1 MIKRISFATR
11 RQDLTVTAFA
21 AAWPS
26 AVAGEAAR
34 AANAP
39 SGVRPLRV
47 AVCTILP
54 ELTGPHPRHDGIVL
68 EWFTDAAHLRRYR
81 GWLGGGSGT
90 GDGSG
95 TEAPKTPKT
104 PKTLPIPKTPPIP
117 KAPQAPDAPPAAAL
131 LDPGASP
138 VIVAEEAVL
147 RGAGWLDRRWRD
159 GGDRL
164 KHMALAVRAAGLTPA
179 EFSRAWR
186 SRAGQVRRAGATQ
199 VTAIPDEVR
208 GRAYVQ
214 NHPDLAGE
222 RAYDAVNEVWFDD
235 LAGLRAR
242 VEWFRANLSGPAEPG
257 PAEADL
263 IRQSWFIAVRE
274 HVVLA

>member
-1 MIKRISFATR
+1 MIKRISFAAR
-11 RQDLTVTAFA
+11 RRDLAFA
-21 AAWPS
+21 TFATAWPR
-26 AVAGEAAR
+26 AAATEAAR
-34 AANAP
+34 AAHAP
-39 SGVRPLRV
+39 PGVRPSRV
-47 AVCTILP
+47 TVCTVLP
-54 ELTGPHPRHDGIVL
+54 RLTGPHPRHDGIVM
-68 EWFTDAAHLRRYR
+68 EWFADAAHLRRYR
-81 GWLGGGSGT
+81 AWLDGGGSG
-90 GDGSG
+90 
-95 TEAPKTPKT
+95 
-104 PKTLPIPKTPPIP
+104 L
-117 KAPQAPDAPPAAAL
+117 QAPPTLDVPRAAL

-208 GRAYVQ
+208 GCAYVQ

-242 VEWFRANLSGPAEPG
+242 AEWFRANLSSPAESGPAESGPAESG

>member
-11 RQDLTVTAFA
+11 PEDLTFAVFA
-21 AAWPS
+21 AH
-26 AVAGEAAR
+26 
-34 AANAP
+34 AP
-39 SGVRPLRV
+39 SGVRPSRV

-54 ELTGPHPRHDGIVL
+54 ELTGPDPRHDGVVI
-68 EWFTDAAHLRRYR
+68 EWFADAAHLRRFQDWN
-81 GWLGGGSGT
+81 GP
-90 GDGSG
+90 GDRV
-95 TEAPKTPKT
+95 PW
-104 PKTLPIPKTPPIP
+104 
-117 KAPQAPDAPPAAAL
+117 
-131 LDPGASP
+131 SP
-138 VIVAEEAVL
+138 VILAEEAVL
-147 RGAGWLDRRWRD
+147 RGAGWLDQRWRD

-186 SRAGQVRRAGATQ
+186 SRAGQVRRAGADQ

-214 NHPDLAGE
+214 NHPDPAGE

-242 VEWFRANLSGPAEPG
+242 VEWFRANLSAPAG
-257 PAEADL
+257 SGRAEADL

>member
-1 MIKRISFATR
+1 MIKRISFAAHGD
-11 RQDLTVTAFA
+11 DLT
-21 AAWPS
+21 S
-26 AVAGEAAR
+26 ASL

-39 SGVRPLRV
+39 SGVRPSRV
-47 AVCTILP
+47 VACTILP
-54 ELTGPHPRHDGIVL
+54 ELTGPDPRHGGVVI
-68 EWFTDAAHLRRYR
+68 EWFADPAHLRRFQDWN
-81 GWLGGGSGT
+81 GHSVPW
-90 GDGSG
+90 
-95 TEAPKTPKT
+95 
-104 PKTLPIPKTPPIP
+104 
-117 KAPQAPDAPPAAAL
+117 
-131 LDPGASP
+131 SP

-186 SRAGQVRRAGATQ
+186 GRAGQVRRAGTTQ

-242 VEWFRANLSGPAEPG
+242 VEWFRANLPGPTESGSAEVG

>member
-1 MIKRISFATR
+1 VIKRISFAAR
-11 RQDLTVTAFA
+11 REDLTFA
-21 AAWPS
+21 TD
-26 AVAGEAAR
+26 
-34 AANAP
+34 AP
-39 SGVRPLRV
+39 PGVRPSRV
-47 AVCTILP
+47 TLCTILP
-54 ELTGPHPRHDGIVL
+54 ELTGPDPRHDGIL
-68 EWFTDAAHLRRYR
+68 MEWFADAAHLRRYQDR
-81 GWLGGGSGT
+81 LGGGPDPET
-90 GDGSG
+90 F
-95 TEAPKTPKT
+95 KTM
-104 PKTLPIPKTPPIP
+104 
-117 KAPQAPDAPPAAAL
+117 
-131 LDPGASP
+131 
-138 VIVAEEAVL
+138 IVAEEAVL

-242 VEWFRANLSGPAEPG
+242 VEWFRANLSGPAE
-257 PAEADL
+257 ADL

>member
-1 MIKRISFATR
+1 VIKRISFATR
-11 RQDLTVTAFA
+11 RQDLTVAAFA

-26 AVAGEAAR
+26 AAAGEAAR
-34 AANAP
+34 AARAP
-39 SGVRPLRV
+39 SGVRPSRV
-47 AVCTILP
+47 ALCTILP

-81 GWLGGGSGT
+81 DWLDGGGPGP
-90 GDGSG
+90 D
-95 TEAPKTPKT
+95 
-104 PKTLPIPKTPPIP
+104 
-117 KAPQAPDAPPAAAL
+117 APQAPDAPRAAAL
-131 LDPGASP
+131 LDPAASP

-179 EFSRAWR
+179 GFSQAWH
-186 SRAGQVRRAGATQ
+186 SRAGQVRRAGATR

-214 NHPDLAGE
+214 NHPDLTGE

-242 VEWFRANLSGPAEPG
+242 VEWFRANLSGPAE
-257 PAEADL
+257 ADL
-263 IRQSWFIAVRE
+263 VRQSWFIAVRE
-274 HVVLA
+274 HVLLA

>member
-1 MIKRISFATR
+1 MIKRISFAAQR
-11 RQDLTVTAFA
+11 EDLAFA
-21 AAWPS
+21 AF
-26 AVAGEAAR
+26 AGR
-34 AANAP
+34 AP
-39 SGVRPLRV
+39 SGVRPSRV
-47 AVCTILP
+47 VVCTILP
-54 ELTGPHPRHDGIVL
+54 ELTGPDPRHDGVVI
-68 EWFTDAAHLRRYR
+68 EWFADTAHLRRFQD
-81 GWLGGGSGT
+81 WNAPGGRV
-90 GDGSG
+90 
-95 TEAPKTPKT
+95 PW
-104 PKTLPIPKTPPIP
+104 
-117 KAPQAPDAPPAAAL
+117 
-131 LDPGASP
+131 SP

-186 SRAGQVRRAGATQ
+186 SRAGQVRRAGATR

-214 NHPDLAGE
+214 NHPDPAEE

-242 VEWFRANLSGPAEPG
+242 VEWFRANLSGPAGPGSAEPG

>member
-11 RQDLTVTAFA
+11 REDLTFA
-21 AAWPS
+21 AL
-26 AVAGEAAR
+26 AAH
-34 AANAP
+34 AP
-39 SGVRPLRV
+39 SGVRPSRV

-54 ELTGPHPRHDGIVL
+54 ELTGPDPRHDGVVI
-68 EWFTDAAHLRRYR
+68 EWFADPAHLRRFQDWN
-81 GWLGGGSGT
+81 GPGGR
-90 GDGSG
+90 
-95 TEAPKTPKT
+95 APWR
-104 PKTLPIPKTPPIP
+104 
-117 KAPQAPDAPPAAAL
+117 
-131 LDPGASP
+131 P

-159 GGDRL
+159 GGDRP
-164 KHMALAVRAAGLTPA
+164 KHMALAVRVAGLTPA

-186 SRAGQVRRAGATQ
+186 SRAGQVRRAGADR

-214 NHPDLAGE
+214 NHPDVVGE

-235 LAGLRAR
+235 LAALRAR
-242 VEWFRANLSGPAEPG
+242 VEWFRANLSG

>member
-1 MIKRISFATR
+1 VIKRISFATR
-11 RQDLTVTAFA
+11 RQDLTFA
-21 AAWPS
+21 ATSAQAPPRARPS
-26 AVAGEAAR
+26 
-34 AANAP
+34 
-39 SGVRPLRV
+39 RV
-47 AVCTILP
+47 TVSTTLP
-54 ELTGPHPRHDGIVL
+54 ELSGPDPRHDGIVI
-68 EWFTDAAHLRRYR
+68 EWFTDAAHLRRFQD
-81 GWLGGGSGT
+81 WLGPGG
-90 GDGSG
+90 
-95 TEAPKTPKT
+95 
-104 PKTLPIPKTPPIP
+104 
-117 KAPQAPDAPPAAAL
+117 
-131 LDPGASP
+131 LDS

-186 SRAGQVRRAGATQ
+186 SRAGQVRRAGAER

-235 LAGLRAR
+235 LAALRAR
-242 VEWFRANLSGPAEPG
+242 IEWFRANVSGPADSG

-274 HVVLA
+274 RIVLA

>member
-1 MIKRISFATR
+1 MIKRIT
-11 RQDLTVTAFA
+11 FA
-21 AAWPS
+21 ARREDLPL
-26 AVAGEAAR
+26 AAD
-34 AANAP
+34 AP
-39 SGVRPLRV
+39 LGVRPSRV
-47 AVCTILP
+47 TVCTILP
-54 ELTGPHPRHDGIVL
+54 ELTGPDPRHDGIL
-68 EWFTDAAHLRRYR
+68 MEWFADAAHLRRYQD
-81 GWLGGGSGT
+81 WLVSGPVP
-90 GDGSG
+90 
-95 TEAPKTPKT
+95 ENPETPE
-104 PKTLPIPKTPPIP
+104 
-117 KAPQAPDAPPAAAL
+117 
-131 LDPGASP
+131 S

-147 RGAGWLDRRWRD
+147 RGAAWLDRRWRD

-242 VEWFRANLSGPAEPG
+242 VEWFRADLPGPAEPG